1 MAAGHLVW
9 DRFLFLLLRVTICVV
24 GAHSRELDPMLIFLG
39 FCLLSATPKCRCRVQ
54 HFRSAER
61 DLGAS
66 EWPRFFAAC
75 EVHARRASS
84 HEISAVGSLKVS

>member
-54 HFRSAER
+54 HFRSAEH
-61 DLGAS
+61 DIGAS
-66 EWPRFFAAC
+66 EWLRFFASI
-75 EVHARRASS
+75 EVHALGGHHA
-84 HEISAVGSLKVS
+84 EFKI